1 MFDLFS
7 SVIPKNIIFLPLA
20 AIGLYQI
27 VHGVE
32 DKVRKDIRDK
42 RLTGWRAFA
51 YIAINIIGVICFI
64 LCI

>member
-1 MFDLFS
+1 MLGLFNS
-7 SVIPKNIIFLPLA
+7 IIPNNLILLPLA

-42 RLTGWRAFA
+42 RLAGWRAFA
-51 YIAINIIGVICFI
+51 YIAISIIGVICFI